1 MHKYFRFVES
11 GTKRQISSKL
21 CMKRSCSCKRRIAR
35 LLGAEGNSNSN
46 KHNRVVE
53 QHHSVHNMLDLE
65 AEASAE
71 NHTVCYVPQLR
82 IQTED
87 TVTADQN
94 WKRQDCKTDSDATF
108 R

>member
-1 MHKYFRFVES
+1 
-11 GTKRQISSKL
+11 
-21 CMKRSCSCKRRIAR
+21 MKRSCSCKRRIAR

-87 TVTADQN
+87 TVKIVKLILMQHS
-94 WKRQDCKTDSDATF
+94 DSHNVV
-108 R
+108 